1 MKLKRNLLSCG
12 LTELIERQLENSDI
26 DFDEIADSMA
36 ISALDKICAVV
47 NDKTLSDFVAI
58 EEIIYILHSFNI
70 DTGERHDF

>member
-26 DFDEIADSMA
+26 DFGEIADSVA

-47 NDKTLSDFVAI
+47 NDKTLSDFAAI

>member
-12 LTELIERQLENSDI
+12 LSELIERQLENSDI
-26 DFDEIADSMA
+26 DFGEIADSMV
-36 ISALDKICAVV
+36 ISALEKTCAVV
-47 NDKTLSDFVAI
+47 NDKTLSDFAAI

>member
-47 NDKTLSDFVAI
+47 NDKTLSDFAAT

-70 DTGERHDF
+70 DTDERHDF